1 VTLPAAWL
9 FGSLSM
15 INEPAPAPDMMTRRR
30 SLPAGGAVAMVAMAD
45 GWMVRTA
52 VWRPRDPALGMVLMV
67 GGRGDFIEKYAEAL
81 HDLVEAGWGV
91 ATFDWRGQ
99 GLSGR
104 LGDAPEKGHCN
115 DFGVWLDDLDQ
126 LMTRWRADMP
136 GRWVAVAH
144 SMGGHLVLRRLTT
157 GGADFAR
164 VVLLSPLLGL
174 LAPPLGP
181 RLARIAARVMVM
193 AGRGGDYVY
202 GGGPRIKAPPGSPR
216 QLMLTSDAERYGDE
230 GWWAEQEPRLSMG
243 SATWGWLNAA
253 FRSLA
258 LLWDRLG
265 RVQTPVLV
273 MIPTTDGLV
282 DNAATRAAMARIPGA
297 RLEVIACT
305 GHELLREC
313 DAVRSQVVARVRAFL
328 A

>member
-1 VTLPAAWL
+1 VT
-9 FGSLSM
+9 G
-15 INEPAPAPDMMTRRR
+15 IDRRR
-30 SLPAGGAVAMVAMAD
+30 RLPAGGAIGMTVMAD
-45 GWMVRTA
+45 GWPLRTA
-52 VWRPRDPALGMVLMV
+52 LWPPRDPALGMVLLL
-67 GGRGDFIEKYAEAL
+67 GGRGDFIEKLAEAV
-81 HDLVEAGWGV
+81 HDLVDAGWGV

-104 LGDAPEKGHCN
+104 MGDAPEKGHCD
-115 DFGVWLDDLDQ
+115 DFAMWVDDLDQ
-126 LMTRWRADMP
+126 LLTRWRAEWP

-144 SMGGHLVLRRLTT
+144 SMGGHLLLRRLTA
-157 GGADFAR
+157 GGNDFAR
-164 VVLLSPLLGL
+164 VVLLAPLLGL

-181 RLARIAARVMVM
+181 RLARIAARAMVM
-193 AGRGGDYVY
+193 LGRGGDYVY
-202 GGGPRIKAPPGSPR
+202 GGGPRIKAPAGSPR

-230 GWWAEQEPRLSMG
+230 GWWAEREPRLSMG

-258 LLWDRLG
+258 LLWAGLG
-265 RVQTPVLV
+265 RVQTPLLV

-297 RLEVIACT
+297 RLEVIEAS

-313 DAVRSQVVARVRAFL
+313 DAVRGPVLARLMAFL

>member
-1 VTLPAAWL
+1 MTLAGAQL
-9 FGSLSM
+9 FDSPSM
-15 INEPAPAPDMMTRRR
+15 TNEPAPVPDMMTRRR

-126 LMTRWRADMP
+126 LLTRWRADMP

-157 GGADFAR
+157 GGDDFAR

-181 RLARIAARVMVM
+181 RLASIAARVMVM

-253 FRSLA
+253 FRSLG
-258 LLWDRLG
+258 LLWAGLG

-282 DNAATRAAMARIPGA
+282 DNAATRAAMPLIPGA

-305 GHELLREC
+305 GHELLRER
-313 DAVRSQVVARVRAFL
+313 DAVRAQVVARVRAFL